1 MKNKSVIALML
12 AFTMSFTSVC
22 PALAAV
28 NTAVESEE
36 VTESEPE
43 EVSEENAVPAEETA
57 PEEQNVSGA
66 DEAVMDASSGNQ
78 TEPVE
83 TTEVTGDTEEITDET
98 ANATEETEN
107 VTDEAADAAEESK
120 DGTDETTGVAVV
132 DGTTEEYSKKAGEAA
147 AEPEF
152 TGTITITV
160 EGQTA
165 VPDNSGDE
173 SPEDLFEQ
181 YMSVEFG
188 LSGRSSMRKAKK
200 ATGTRLEGNDLAVY
214 QAVARELPAIA
225 AGERAST
232 EFELTL
238 DDFGVEKA
246 EWTAEELGVSSVVV
260 KDEQG
265 NITGFSQEAKDAVN
279 AKISF
284 DLHKVSTALLADFP
298 YDLYWFN
305 KSIEEAVNIPEYSTS
320 ASTDG
325 NGEWVIILPESITLR
340 FKVAGEFS
348 GADEYTVNTEVGQS
362 VQTAVNNAND
372 IIEQHSG
379 DADEDKLHNYKDA
392 ICNLVSY
399 NDDAAAGNFDFN
411 YGNPWQLLWVFD
423 GIEETKV
430 VCEGYSKA
438 FKYLCDK
445 SSLACILVTGT
456 MDGGKGAGNHM
467 WNIVKLGDKNYLV
480 DVTNCDE
487 GTIGAPDQLFLKREA
502 ELNIDNGKEIGYT
515 FHLGGSSVAYSYDE
529 DTLNYYEQNEISLGE
544 LQHEHTLVET
554 PAKAATC
561 TEEGNIRY
569 WTCSECRKIFSD
581 EAGETEI
588 NLEATVVP
596 VKAHTLTHVEANAAT
611 CTDTGNKEHW
621 KCSVC
626 GALFSDEEGTT
637 PTTAEVVEIAAT
649 GHTLAKVD
657 AMAATCTDTGNKE
670 HWKCSVCGALF
681 SDALGTTPTTAESV
695 EIAATGHDLTETEAK
710 AATCTEDGN
719 IAYWTCGTCGKLF
732 KDSEG
737 TQEISQSETVVAA
750 GHDLSKTEEKAA
762 TCTEAGNIEYWTC
775 GICKKLFS
783 DAEGTTEINEKDT
796 VVAATGHAWG
806 EWTEVKPATEE
817 EEGLAI
823 RTCSNDESHKEE
835 RTIHSLE
842 KTEAKDATCTEA
854 GNIEYWTCGI
864 CKKLFKDSEG
874 TQEISQSE
882 TVVAAGHDLSKTE
895 AKAATCTEAGNIAYW
910 TCGTCGKIF
919 SDEKGETEISQEETV
934 VAAEGHN
941 LTKTEAKDATCT
953 EAGNIEYWTCSKC
966 EKLYSDEAGT
976 KEITQKDTVAAAK
989 GHSWSGWT
997 VTKKATCTENGSQ
1010 VRTCSVCKEE
1020 ETGVIKATGHKWNTT
1035 YTVDKKPTASS
1046 NGSKSIHCSVCG
1058 SIKPGSVQ
1066 SIPRLTGSWIKDSTG
1081 WWYRWS
1087 DGTYPAGKFEN
1098 IGGKTYYFN
1107 KAGYMV
1113 TGWQY
1118 IGGKWYYFD
1127 ENGAMTRG
1135 WLKQGGTWYY
1145 LNGSGVMVTGL
1156 QNIGGVRYYFN
1167 GSGAMQTGWQYI
1179 GGKWYYFDGSGA
1191 MTRGWL
1197 KQGGTWYYLNGSG
1210 VMVTG
1215 WQNIGGVRYYFNG
1228 SGAMQTG
1235 WQYIGG
1241 KWYYFNGDGA
1251 MQTGWRYLGGT
1262 WYYMNGS
1269 GIMVTGWQQIGGVWY
1284 YFNGS
1289 GAMQTDWQYIGGKWF
1304 YFDGSGAMVT
1314 NKWVGDYYLT
1324 GSGAMATNTWIG
1336 SYYVGADGKWIP
1348 GYGARSSSGSSSANA
1363 SSGIVYWVSGG
1374 SVYHSTDR
1382 CPALGRSNPSSI
1394 MHGTIA
1400 ESGKPRPCKDCY

>member
-12 AFTMSFTSVC
+12 AFTVSFTSVC
-22 PALAAV
+22 PALAAE

-83 TTEVTGDTEEITDET
+83 TTEVTEDTEEITDES

-246 EWTAEELGVSSVVV
+246 EWTADELGISSIVVE
-260 KDEQG
+260 DEQG

-456 MDGGKGAGNHM
+456 MDGAYVEYCQAG
-467 WNIVKLGDKNYLV
+467 
-480 DVTNCDE
+480 
-487 GTIGAPDQLFLKREA
+487 
-502 ELNIDNGKEIGYT
+502 
-515 FHLGGSSVAYSYDE
+515 
-529 DTLNYYEQNEISLGE
+529 
-544 LQHEHTLVET
+544 
-554 PAKAATC
+554 
-561 TEEGNIRY
+561 
-569 WTCSECRKIFSD
+569 
-581 EAGETEI
+581 
-588 NLEATVVP
+588 
-596 VKAHTLTHVEANAAT
+596 
-611 CTDTGNKEHW
+611 
-621 KCSVC
+621 
-626 GALFSDEEGTT
+626 
-637 PTTAEVVEIAAT
+637 
-649 GHTLAKVD
+649 
-657 AMAATCTDTGNKE
+657 
-670 HWKCSVCGALF
+670 
-681 SDALGTTPTTAESV
+681 
-695 EIAATGHDLTETEAK
+695 
-710 AATCTEDGN
+710 
-719 IAYWTCGTCGKLF
+719 
-732 KDSEG
+732 
-737 TQEISQSETVVAA
+737 
-750 GHDLSKTEEKAA
+750 
-762 TCTEAGNIEYWTC
+762 
-775 GICKKLFS
+775 
-783 DAEGTTEINEKDT
+783 
-796 VVAATGHAWG
+796 
-806 EWTEVKPATEE
+806 
-817 EEGLAI
+817 
-823 RTCSNDESHKEE
+823 
-835 RTIHSLE
+835 
-842 KTEAKDATCTEA
+842 
-854 GNIEYWTCGI
+854 
-864 CKKLFKDSEG
+864 
-874 TQEISQSE
+874 
-882 TVVAAGHDLSKTE
+882 
-895 AKAATCTEAGNIAYW
+895 
-910 TCGTCGKIF
+910 
-919 SDEKGETEISQEETV
+919 
-934 VAAEGHN
+934 
-941 LTKTEAKDATCT
+941 
-953 EAGNIEYWTCSKC
+953 
-966 EKLYSDEAGT
+966 
-976 KEITQKDTVAAAK
+976 
-989 GHSWSGWT
+989 
-997 VTKKATCTENGSQ
+997 
-1010 VRTCSVCKEE
+1010 
-1020 ETGVIKATGHKWNTT
+1020 
-1035 YTVDKKPTASS
+1035 
-1046 NGSKSIHCSVCG
+1046 
-1058 SIKPGSVQ
+1058 
-1066 SIPRLTGSWIKDSTG
+1066 
-1081 WWYRWS
+1081 
-1087 DGTYPAGKFEN
+1087 
-1098 IGGKTYYFN
+1098 
-1107 KAGYMV
+1107 
-1113 TGWQY
+1113 
-1118 IGGKWYYFD
+1118 
-1127 ENGAMTRG
+1127 
-1135 WLKQGGTWYY
+1135 
-1145 LNGSGVMVTGL
+1145 
-1156 QNIGGVRYYFN
+1156 
-1167 GSGAMQTGWQYI
+1167 
-1179 GGKWYYFDGSGA
+1179 
-1191 MTRGWL
+1191 
-1197 KQGGTWYYLNGSG
+1197 
-1210 VMVTG
+1210 
-1215 WQNIGGVRYYFNG
+1215 
-1228 SGAMQTG
+1228 
-1235 WQYIGG
+1235 
-1241 KWYYFNGDGA
+1241 
-1251 MQTGWRYLGGT
+1251 
-1262 WYYMNGS
+1262 
-1269 GIMVTGWQQIGGVWY
+1269 
-1284 YFNGS
+1284 
-1289 GAMQTDWQYIGGKWF
+1289 
-1304 YFDGSGAMVT
+1304 
-1314 NKWVGDYYLT
+1314 
-1324 GSGAMATNTWIG
+1324 
-1336 SYYVGADGKWIP
+1336 
-1348 GYGARSSSGSSSANA
+1348 
-1363 SSGIVYWVSGG
+1363 
-1374 SVYHSTDR
+1374 
-1382 CPALGRSNPSSI
+1382 
-1394 MHGTIA
+1394 
-1400 ESGKPRPCKDCY
+1400 

>member
-22 PALAAV
+22 PALAAE

-57 PEEQNVSGA
+57 PEEQSASGA
-66 DEAVMDASSGNQ
+66 DEAVTDASSGNQ

-83 TTEVTGDTEEITDET
+83 TTEVTEDTEEITDES
-98 ANATEETEN
+98 ANATEETKS

-160 EGQTA
+160 EGQSD
-165 VPDNSGDE
+165 VPDSSGDE

-181 YMSVEFG
+181 YMGVEFG

-200 ATGTRLEGNDLAVY
+200 TTGTRLEGNDLAVY
-214 QAVARELPAIA
+214 QVVARELPAIA
-225 AGERAST
+225 AGKRAST

-348 GADEYTVNTEVGQS
+348 GVDEYTVNTEVGQS

-637 PTTAEVVEIAAT
+637 PTTAEAVEIAAT

-737 TQEISQSETVVAA
+737 TQEISQE
-750 GHDLSKTEEKAA
+750 
-762 TCTEAGNIEYWTC
+762 
-775 GICKKLFS
+775 
-783 DAEGTTEINEKDT
+783 
-796 VVAATGHAWG
+796 
-806 EWTEVKPATEE
+806 
-817 EEGLAI
+817 
-823 RTCSNDESHKEE
+823 
-835 RTIHSLE
+835 
-842 KTEAKDATCTEA
+842 
-854 GNIEYWTCGI
+854 
-864 CKKLFKDSEG
+864 
-874 TQEISQSE
+874 E

-895 AKAATCTEAGNIAYW
+895 AKAATCTEAGNIEYW
-910 TCGTCGKIF
+910 TCSECGKIF

-1098 IGGKTYYFN
+1098 ISGKTYYFN

-1156 QNIGGVRYYFN
+1156 
-1167 GSGAMQTGWQYI
+1167 
-1179 GGKWYYFDGSGA
+1179 
-1191 MTRGWL
+1191 
-1197 KQGGTWYYLNGSG
+1197 
-1210 VMVTG
+1210 
-1215 WQNIGGVRYYFNG
+1215 QNIGGVRYYFNG

>member
-12 AFTMSFTSVC
+12 AFTVSFTSVC
-22 PALAAV
+22 PALAAE

-36 VTESEPE
+36 VTESGPE

-57 PEEQNVSGA
+57 PEEQIVSGA
-66 DEAVMDASSGNQ
+66 DEEVTDASSGNQ

-83 TTEVTGDTEEITDET
+83 TTEVTEDTEEITDET

-107 VTDEAADAAEESK
+107 VTDEAADAVDESK

-181 YMSVEFG
+181 YLSVEFG

-225 AGERAST
+225 AGDRAST

-246 EWTAEELGVSSVVV
+246 EWTADELGVSSIVVE
-260 KDEQG
+260 DEQG
-265 NITGFSQEAKDAVN
+265 NISFAPEAQDAAD
-279 AKISF
+279 AKIQF
-284 DLHKVSTALLADFP
+284 NLHNVLTALLADYP
-298 YDLYWFN
+298 YELYWFD
-305 KSIEEAVNIPEYSTS
+305 KTVGADKAEYHLNGTNSS
-320 ASTDG
+320 
-325 NGEWVIILPESITLR
+325 GEWEIILPESITVC
-340 FKVAGEFS
+340 FSVAGDFS
-348 GADEYTVNTEVGQS
+348 AGEYTVNTEIGRS
-362 VQTAVNNAND
+362 VQAAVDNANS
-372 IIEQHSG
+372 IIGQYSG
-379 DADEDKLHNYKDA
+379 DSDEGKLQGYKDA
-392 ICNLVSY
+392 ICARVSY
-399 NDDAAAGNFDFN
+399 NDDAARKDYDLG

-423 GIEETKV
+423 NDDETKV

-438 FKYLCDK
+438 FKYLCDNA
-445 SSLACILVTGT
+445 SFDDDDITCILVTGE
-456 MDGGKGAGNHM
+456 MDGGTGAGPHM
-467 WNIVKLGDKNYLV
+467 WNIVKKGDGKNYLV
-480 DVTNCDE
+480 DVTNCDDNSV
-487 GTIGAPDQLFLKREA
+487 GAPNQLFMTREA
-502 ELNIDNGKEIGYT
+502 DLITDNGKETGYT
-515 FHLGGSSVAYSYDE
+515 FHLNSGNITYTYDE

-561 TEEGNIRY
+561 TEEGNIQY
-569 WTCSECRKIFSD
+569 WTCSECKKLFSD
-581 EAGETEI
+581 DKGTTEI
-588 NLEATVVP
+588 TAEDTVVAA
-596 VKAHTLTHVEANAAT
+596 KGHSLEKTDAKDAT
-611 CTDTGNKEHW
+611 CTEAGNTEYW
-621 KCSVC
+621 TCSVC
-626 GALFSDEEGTT
+626 EKLFGDDKGTT
-637 PTTAEVVEIAAT
+637 EITEAETAVAAK
-649 GHTLAKVD
+649 GHSLEKTDAKD
-657 AMAATCTDTGNKE
+657 ATCTEDGNTE
-670 HWKCSVCGALF
+670 YWTCSECKKLF
-681 SDALGTTPTTAESV
+681 GDDKGTTEITV
-695 EIAATGHDLTETEAK
+695 EDTVVAAKGHSLEKTEAK
-710 AATCTEDGN
+710 AATCTE
-719 IAYWTCGTCGKLF
+719 
-732 KDSEG
+732 
-737 TQEISQSETVVAA
+737 
-750 GHDLSKTEEKAA
+750 
-762 TCTEAGNIEYWTC
+762 AGNTEYWTC
-775 GICKKLFS
+775 SECKKLFS
-783 DAEGTTEINEKDT
+783 DDKGTTEITADTT
-796 VVAATGHAWG
+796 VVAAKG
-806 EWTEVKPATEE
+806 
-817 EEGLAI
+817 
-823 RTCSNDESHKEE
+823 
-835 RTIHSLE
+835 HSLE

-854 GNIEYWTCGI
+854 GNTEYWTCGECNKI
-864 CKKLFKDSEG
+864 FSDAEG
-874 TQEISQSE
+874 KTEIAE
-882 TVVAAGHDLSKTE
+882 ADTVVAAKGHDWGDWVVDKDATE
-895 AKAATCTEAGNIAYW
+895 DEEGLETRTCKNDPSH
-910 TCGTCGKIF
+910 K
-919 SDEKGETEISQEETV
+919 EERPIDKLPHT
-934 VAAEGHN
+934 HN
-941 LTKTEAKDATCT
+941 LTKTEAKAATCT

-966 EKLYSDEAGT
+966 EKLYSDEAGM

-1010 VRTCSVCKEE
+1010 VRACSVCKEE
-1020 ETGVIKATGHKWNTT
+1020 ETGVIKATGHKWNTA

-1179 GGKWYYFDGSGA
+1179 GGKWYYFNGDGA
-1191 MTRGWL
+1191 MQIGWRYL
-1197 KQGGTWYYLNGSG
+1197 DGIWYYLNGSG

>member
-1 MKNKSVIALML
+1 M
-12 AFTMSFTSVC
+12 
-22 PALAAV
+22 
-28 NTAVESEE
+28 
-36 VTESEPE
+36 
-43 EVSEENAVPAEETA
+43 
-57 PEEQNVSGA
+57 
-66 DEAVMDASSGNQ
+66 
-78 TEPVE
+78 
-83 TTEVTGDTEEITDET
+83 
-98 ANATEETEN
+98 
-107 VTDEAADAAEESK
+107 
-120 DGTDETTGVAVV
+120 
-132 DGTTEEYSKKAGEAA
+132 
-147 AEPEF
+147 
-152 TGTITITV
+152 
-160 EGQTA
+160 
-165 VPDNSGDE
+165 
-173 SPEDLFEQ
+173 
-181 YMSVEFG
+181 
-188 LSGRSSMRKAKK
+188 
-200 ATGTRLEGNDLAVY
+200 
-214 QAVARELPAIA
+214 
-225 AGERAST
+225 
-232 EFELTL
+232 
-238 DDFGVEKA
+238 
-246 EWTAEELGVSSVVV
+246 
-260 KDEQG
+260 
-265 NITGFSQEAKDAVN
+265 
-279 AKISF
+279 
-284 DLHKVSTALLADFP
+284 
-298 YDLYWFN
+298 
-305 KSIEEAVNIPEYSTS
+305 
-320 ASTDG
+320 
-325 NGEWVIILPESITLR
+325 R

-348 GADEYTVNTEVGQS
+348 GVDEYTVNTEVGQS

-561 TEEGNIRY
+561 TEEGNIQY

-588 NLEATVVP
+588 NLEDTVVP
-596 VKAHTLTHVEANAAT
+596 VKAHTLTHVDANAAT
-611 CTDTGNKEHW
+611 CTEAGNKEHW

-637 PTTAEVVEIAAT
+637 PTTADDVEIAAT
-649 GHTLAKVD
+649 GHTLTYVK
-657 AMAATCTDTGNKE
+657 AMDATCTDTGNKE

-854 GNIEYWTCGI
+854 GNIAYWTCGI

-874 TQEISQSE
+874 TQ
-882 TVVAAGHDLSKTE
+882 
-895 AKAATCTEAGNIAYW
+895 
-910 TCGTCGKIF
+910 
-919 SDEKGETEISQEETV
+919 EISQEETV

-1098 IGGKTYYFN
+1098 ISGKTYYFN

>member
-1 MKNKSVIALML
+1 M
-12 AFTMSFTSVC
+12 C
-22 PALAAV
+22 
-28 NTAVESEE
+28 
-36 VTESEPE
+36 
-43 EVSEENAVPAEETA
+43 
-57 PEEQNVSGA
+57 
-66 DEAVMDASSGNQ
+66 
-78 TEPVE
+78 
-83 TTEVTGDTEEITDET
+83 
-98 ANATEETEN
+98 
-107 VTDEAADAAEESK
+107 
-120 DGTDETTGVAVV
+120 
-132 DGTTEEYSKKAGEAA
+132 
-147 AEPEF
+147 
-152 TGTITITV
+152 
-160 EGQTA
+160 
-165 VPDNSGDE
+165 
-173 SPEDLFEQ
+173 
-181 YMSVEFG
+181 
-188 LSGRSSMRKAKK
+188 
-200 ATGTRLEGNDLAVY
+200 
-214 QAVARELPAIA
+214 
-225 AGERAST
+225 
-232 EFELTL
+232 
-238 DDFGVEKA
+238 
-246 EWTAEELGVSSVVV
+246 
-260 KDEQG
+260 
-265 NITGFSQEAKDAVN
+265 FS
-279 AKISF
+279 
-284 DLHKVSTALLADFP
+284 
-298 YDLYWFN
+298 
-305 KSIEEAVNIPEYSTS
+305 
-320 ASTDG
+320 
-325 NGEWVIILPESITLR
+325 
-340 FKVAGEFS
+340 VAGDFS
-348 GADEYTVNTEVGQS
+348 AGEYTVNTEIGRS
-362 VQTAVNNAND
+362 VQAAVDNANS
-372 IIEQHSG
+372 IIGQYSG
-379 DADEDKLHNYKDA
+379 DSDEGKLQGYKDA
-392 ICNLVSY
+392 ICARVSY
-399 NDDAAAGNFDFN
+399 NDDAARKDYDLG

-423 GIEETKV
+423 NDDETKV

-438 FKYLCDK
+438 FKYLCDNA
-445 SSLACILVTGT
+445 SFDDDDITCILVTGE
-456 MDGGKGAGNHM
+456 MDGGTGAGPHM
-467 WNIVKLGDKNYLV
+467 WNIVKKGDGKNYLV
-480 DVTNCDE
+480 DVTNCDDNSV
-487 GTIGAPDQLFLKREA
+487 GAPNQLFMTREA
-502 ELNIDNGKEIGYT
+502 DLITDNGKETGYT
-515 FHLGGSSVAYSYDE
+515 FHLNSGNITYTYDE

-561 TEEGNIRY
+561 TEEGNIQY
-569 WTCSECRKIFSD
+569 WTCSECGKIFSD

-588 NLEATVVP
+588 NLEDTVVP
-596 VKAHTLTHVEANAAT
+596 VKAHTLTHVDANAAT
-611 CTDTGNKEHW
+611 CTETGNKEHW

-637 PTTAEVVEIAAT
+637 PTTAEAVEIAAT
-649 GHTLAKVD
+649 GHTLTYVK
-657 AMAATCTDTGNKE
+657 AMDATCTDTGNKE
-670 HWKCSVCGALF
+670 HWKCSACGDLF
-681 SDALGTTPTTAESV
+681 SDEEGTTEITANDV

-710 AATCTEDGN
+710 SATCTEAGN

-817 EEGLAI
+817 EEGLAT

-874 TQEISQSE
+874 TQEISQEE

-895 AKAATCTEAGNIAYW
+895 AKAATCTEAGNIEYW
-910 TCGTCGKIF
+910 TCGTCGKLF
-919 SDEKGETEISQEETV
+919 KDSEGTQEISQEETV

-953 EAGNIEYWTCSKC
+953 EAGNIQYWTCSKC

-989 GHSWSGWT
+989 GHKWSAWT

-1010 VRTCSVCKEE
+1010 VRSCSVCEEE
-1020 ETGVIKATGHKWNTT
+1020 ETGVIKATGHKWNTS
-1035 YTVDKKPTASS
+1035 YTVDKKPTAASA
-1046 NGSKSIHCSVCG
+1046 GSKSIHCSVCG

-1289 GAMQTDWQYIGGKWF
+1289 GAMQTDWQYIGGKWY
-1304 YFDGSGAMVT
+1304 YFDGNGAMAT
-1314 NKWVGDYYLT
+1314 NRWVGDYYLT
-1324 GSGAMATNTWIG
+1324 GSGVMATSTWIG
-1336 SYYVGADGKWIP
+1336 KYYVGADGKWIP
-1348 GYGARSSSGSSSANA
+1348 
-1363 SSGIVYWVSGG
+1363 
-1374 SVYHSTDR
+1374 
-1382 CPALGRSNPSSI
+1382 
-1394 MHGTIA
+1394 
-1400 ESGKPRPCKDCY
+1400 

>member
-1 MKNKSVIALML
+1 M
-12 AFTMSFTSVC
+12 
-22 PALAAV
+22 
-28 NTAVESEE
+28 
-36 VTESEPE
+36 
-43 EVSEENAVPAEETA
+43 
-57 PEEQNVSGA
+57 
-66 DEAVMDASSGNQ
+66 
-78 TEPVE
+78 
-83 TTEVTGDTEEITDET
+83 
-98 ANATEETEN
+98 
-107 VTDEAADAAEESK
+107 
-120 DGTDETTGVAVV
+120 
-132 DGTTEEYSKKAGEAA
+132 
-147 AEPEF
+147 
-152 TGTITITV
+152 
-160 EGQTA
+160 
-165 VPDNSGDE
+165 
-173 SPEDLFEQ
+173 
-181 YMSVEFG
+181 
-188 LSGRSSMRKAKK
+188 
-200 ATGTRLEGNDLAVY
+200 
-214 QAVARELPAIA
+214 
-225 AGERAST
+225 
-232 EFELTL
+232 
-238 DDFGVEKA
+238 
-246 EWTAEELGVSSVVV
+246 
-260 KDEQG
+260 
-265 NITGFSQEAKDAVN
+265 
-279 AKISF
+279 
-284 DLHKVSTALLADFP
+284 
-298 YDLYWFN
+298 
-305 KSIEEAVNIPEYSTS
+305 
-320 ASTDG
+320 
-325 NGEWVIILPESITLR
+325 R

-348 GADEYTVNTEVGQS
+348 GVDEYTVNTEVGQS

-561 TEEGNIRY
+561 TEEGNIQY

-588 NLEATVVP
+588 NLEDTVVP
-596 VKAHTLTHVEANAAT
+596 VKAHTLTHVDANAAT
-611 CTDTGNKEHW
+611 CTE
-621 KCSVC
+621 
-626 GALFSDEEGTT
+626 A
-637 PTTAEVVEIAAT
+637 
-649 GHTLAKVD
+649 
-657 AMAATCTDTGNKE
+657 GNKE

-854 GNIEYWTCGI
+854 GNIAYWTCGI

-874 TQEISQSE
+874 TQEISQEE

-910 TCGTCGKIF
+910 TCGTCGKLF
-919 SDEKGETEISQEETV
+919 KDSEGTQEISQEETV

>member
-1 MKNKSVIALML
+1 M
-12 AFTMSFTSVC
+12 
-22 PALAAV
+22 
-28 NTAVESEE
+28 
-36 VTESEPE
+36 
-43 EVSEENAVPAEETA
+43 
-57 PEEQNVSGA
+57 
-66 DEAVMDASSGNQ
+66 
-78 TEPVE
+78 
-83 TTEVTGDTEEITDET
+83 
-98 ANATEETEN
+98 
-107 VTDEAADAAEESK
+107 
-120 DGTDETTGVAVV
+120 
-132 DGTTEEYSKKAGEAA
+132 
-147 AEPEF
+147 
-152 TGTITITV
+152 
-160 EGQTA
+160 
-165 VPDNSGDE
+165 
-173 SPEDLFEQ
+173 
-181 YMSVEFG
+181 
-188 LSGRSSMRKAKK
+188 
-200 ATGTRLEGNDLAVY
+200 
-214 QAVARELPAIA
+214 
-225 AGERAST
+225 
-232 EFELTL
+232 
-238 DDFGVEKA
+238 
-246 EWTAEELGVSSVVV
+246 
-260 KDEQG
+260 
-265 NITGFSQEAKDAVN
+265 
-279 AKISF
+279 
-284 DLHKVSTALLADFP
+284 
-298 YDLYWFN
+298 
-305 KSIEEAVNIPEYSTS
+305 
-320 ASTDG
+320 
-325 NGEWVIILPESITLR
+325 R

-348 GADEYTVNTEVGQS
+348 GVDEYTVNTEVGQS

-561 TEEGNIRY
+561 TEEGNIQY

-588 NLEATVVP
+588 NLEDTVVP
-596 VKAHTLTHVEANAAT
+596 VKAHTLTHVDANAAT
-611 CTDTGNKEHW
+611 CTEAGNKEHW

-637 PTTAEVVEIAAT
+637 PTTADDVEIAAT
-649 GHTLAKVD
+649 GHTLTYVK
-657 AMAATCTDTGNKE
+657 AMDATCTDTGNKE

-854 GNIEYWTCGI
+854 GNIAYWTCGI

-874 TQEISQSE
+874 TQEISQEE

-910 TCGTCGKIF
+910 TCGTCGKLF
-919 SDEKGETEISQEETV
+919 KDSEGTQEISQEETV